1 MKLLKINLII
11 ALVLFFAGNIY
22 PQNGWGPGSKYNRMY
37 DVNTVETING
47 MVISIDQISHGNR
60 MSNGIHLQ
68 LSTKSGNIT
77 VHLGPSWY
85 IDNQDVLINKN
96 DDVTV
101 TGSRV
106 NYEGEMVIIAKELI
120 KGDQIL
126 TLRDD
131 KGYPYWAGWRKRN

>member
-1 MKLLKINLII
+1 MKLLKINFVI

-22 PQNGWGPGSKYNRMY
+22 SQNGWGPGSNYNRMY
-37 DVNTVETING
+37 DVNTVETIYG
-47 MVISIDQISHGNR
+47 SVTSIDQISHGNR

-68 LSTKSGNIT
+68 LNTKSGNIT

-85 IDNQDVLINKN
+85 IDNQDIQINKN
-96 DDVTV
+96 DEITV

-120 KGDQIL
+120 KGDEVL